1 MGYSPW
7 GHKESDRTE
16 HAPKQ
21 AKNLKQSQVQ
31 SKCYYLLYCT
41 IFLSDLSFAL
51 CVDLFGGFLPP
62 CHAACGI
69 LVVGHCCHLVA
80 ESCLTLCDP
89 MDCSP
94 PGSSAPG
101 IFPGKKT
108 GVGCHFP
115 LQGIFLTRSSHFSC
129 IAGGF
134 FVTEPP
140 GKPHFLWKP
149 AQNELACGSS

>member
-62 CHAACGI
+62 CQAACGI

-80 ESCLTLCDP
+80 ESCLTVFLTP
-89 MDCSP
+89 WTTAHQ
-94 PGSSAPG
+94 APLSME
-101 IFPGKKT
+101 FPRQEYWST
-108 GVGCHFP
+108 FP
-115 LQGIFLTRSSHFSC
+115 LIRDHIWPVAVKAFPNHWITREFPRT
-129 IAGGF
+129 IL
-134 FVTEPP
+134 V
-140 GKPHFLWKP
+140 
-149 AQNELACGSS
+149 